1 MAVGAASGSGTDAV
15 TACGAGRGS
24 LPARQEDDIKGT
36 SGKPES
42 LYRRVAYAGN
52 ATTHDRE
59 NAMSRSSRVKG
70 GCCGH
75 GLGSLVN
82 CRRLP
87 SVLRGLKP
95 EAGLDIPCGNLFL
108 HVPGVGSRA
117 VMPPENTA

>member
-15 TACGAGRGS
+15 TACGTGRGS

-42 LYRRVAYAGN
+42 LYRRVVHAGN

-87 SVLRGLKP
+87 SVLR
-95 EAGLDIPCGNLFL
+95 A
-108 HVPGVGSRA
+108 
-117 VMPPENTA
+117 